1 MGLKE
6 FDIEKIEFNPFTKI
20 SKEWFLLS
28 AGNESGFNM
37 MTASW
42 GAMGHIWKKNL
53 FQTVVRP
60 QRFTKE
66 FVDKN
71 DVFAI
76 SFFGEENRKALA
88 LCGSKSG
95 RDIDKAKETGLIPV
109 FTDGTVTF
117 EQAEMVFICKKLYV
131 QQMEKAD
138 FVDKSL
144 LDNYANNDFHYAFYG
159 EIIKAYKKD

>member
-76 SFFGEENRKALA
+76 SFFGEENKI
-88 LCGSKSG
+88 G
-95 RDIDKAKETGLIPV
+95 RAHV
-109 FTDGTVTF
+109 
-117 EQAEMVFICKKLYV
+117 
-131 QQMEKAD
+131 
-138 FVDKSL
+138 
-144 LDNYANNDFHYAFYG
+144 
-159 EIIKAYKKD
+159 